1 MKKGALLGRL
11 YEFDSKYS
19 PIIYIFLS
27 NYNTN
32 LKGLTK

>member
-11 YEFDSKYS
+11 YEFNSKYS
-19 PIIYIFLS
+19 LIVYIFLS